1 MIAIVVFSLFGC
13 ATTFQESKSAITI
26 SQRLVVEKKKPI
38 LYVYHDTSDQW
49 QFLASE
55 DNQIDEVIFISLED
69 IISIDN
75 SIKQISDLPKGW
87 RAWRETKD
95 QSWKRSKL

>member
-1 MIAIVVFSLFGC
+1 MIAIVIFSLFGC
-13 ATTFQESKSAITI
+13 ATISQESKNTVII

-38 LYVYHDTSDQW
+38 LYVYHDASDQW

-55 DNQIDEVIFISLED
+55 DKQMDEVIFLSLED